1 MNHLSHKQFR
11 IIISSILFLFF
22 FLFIVGVLPTRY
34 LEKMEN
40 QLYDFRLRSDLLN
53 TVDDRIVILD
63 IDEKSISALG
73 QWPWSRTLM
82 AELVDKL
89 NTDYQIKVIGFDSVF
104 PEAEDTSAKELL
116 SILSNN
122 ELFQKQDVSEF
133 LKIKGD
139 ELDGD
144 SRFAESLVARNV
156 VVGYTFEDY
165 RGDDADYLTKGF
177 LSEPLVTASSLES
190 IDIDFYR
197 AGGFVGNYEYMSQ
210 ATIYGGFFNYP
221 RESSSLRKVPLLY
234 EYNGDAYPSLALRT
248 AMVSLGVENIEFLFE
263 NNAEKLNSLTLEY
276 LKLADKKIPV
286 DGRFAV
292 YVPYRGGIYSFPYVS
307 IIDVLNGD
315 TPLEML
321 RDKILLMGTSATG
334 MMDLRSTPVGD
345 TYIGVEIHASI
356 ISGILDER
364 FKLKPSYMN
373 SIEAI
378 FLLLITIT
386 LHLSYSRL
394 GAIGVVIIFPVTVAS
409 VLGFGF
415 LLWHEFNFVI
425 PLANSMLL
433 VFTQS
438 FIHTAYDFFVE
449 SRQKRRMNQFF
460 EQYIPSELVKEMDSS
475 TQELSLSG
483 DNKEMSVLFSDVRGF
498 TTISETMTP
507 GDLTQL
513 MNEFL
518 TPITKVVHDNRGTI
532 DKYMG
537 DCVMAFWGAPLT
549 DEQHANNA
557 VRASFKLI
565 NAIKK
570 IQPEFDKKNWPKINV
585 GVGISSGEMYVGNMG
600 SEFRMAYTVMGNNV
614 NIGARLEGLTKTYG
628 VDIIVSDITASLAT
642 AFVYREL
649 DRVLVKGK
657 NNPIII
663 FEPLGKKDE
672 LSNTEQKELACYN
685 DAIVEYHQQNWEVAK
700 KSFEQLK
707 STSTKT
713 IYDIYLSRIANYQHT
728 PPKEGWNG
736 VFEHTTK

>member
-1 MNHLSHKQFR
+1 
-11 IIISSILFLFF
+11 
-22 FLFIVGVLPTRY
+22 
-34 LEKMEN
+34 
-40 QLYDFRLRSDLLN
+40 
-53 TVDDRIVILD
+53 
-63 IDEKSISALG
+63 
-73 QWPWSRTLM
+73 
-82 AELVDKL
+82 
-89 NTDYQIKVIGFDSVF
+89 
-104 PEAEDTSAKELL
+104 
-116 SILSNN
+116 
-122 ELFQKQDVSEF
+122 
-133 LKIKGD
+133 
-139 ELDGD
+139 
-144 SRFAESLVARNV
+144 
-156 VVGYTFEDY
+156 
-165 RGDDADYLTKGF
+165 
-177 LSEPLVTASSLES
+177 
-190 IDIDFYR
+190 
-197 AGGFVGNYEYMSQ
+197 
-210 ATIYGGFFNYP
+210 
-221 RESSSLRKVPLLY
+221 
-234 EYNGDAYPSLALRT
+234 
-248 AMVSLGVENIEFLFE
+248 
-263 NNAEKLNSLTLEY
+263 
-276 LKLADKKIPV
+276 
-286 DGRFAV
+286 
-292 YVPYRGGIYSFPYVS
+292 
-307 IIDVLNGD
+307 
-315 TPLEML
+315 
-321 RDKILLMGTSATG
+321 
-334 MMDLRSTPVGD
+334 
-345 TYIGVEIHASI
+345 
-356 ISGILDER
+356 
-364 FKLKPSYMN
+364 MN
-373 SIEAI
+373 SIEAV

-394 GAIGVVIIFPVTVAS
+394 GAIGVVIIFPATIAS

-570 IQPEFDKKNWPKINV
+570 IQPEFDKKNWPKIKV
-585 GVGISSGEMYVGNMG
+585 GVGISSGEMHVGNMG

-657 NNPIII
+657 KNPIII
-663 FEPLGKKDE
+663 FEPLCKRGE

-707 STSTKT
+707 SASTKT
-713 IYDIYLSRIANYQHT
+713 IYDIYLSRIANYQQN
-728 PPKEGWNG
+728 PPEKGWNG